1 MMGFPGGL
9 YGKESACNAGGLGS
23 IPGLGQSPGEGNDN
37 SLQYSCLENPMDR
50 GTWQATVHG
59 VAKSQT
65 WHNTFTL
72 KIYGIEHLFIWLF
85 GYIWYIFVPLLFTY
99 MCLFIII
106 NFNFFAC
113 TGSSCCT
120 WAFSTCSEWGLLS
133 SCSVKA
139 SHCSD
144 FSCCRA
150 QPLGMQALVVGAHR
164 LSCFMACGIV
174 PDQGWNLCPLHWQ
187 VDS

>member
-72 KIYGIEHLFIWLF
+72 KIYGIEHLSYDYLDIYGISLF
-85 GYIWYIFVPLLFTY
+85 LYFLPICVFLSLLILIFLPALGHL
-99 MCLFIII
+99 
-106 NFNFFAC
+106 A
-113 TGSSCCT
+113 
-120 WAFSTCSEWGLLS
+120 ARELS
-133 SCSVKA
+133 
-139 SHCSD
+139 
-144 FSCCRA
+144 
-150 QPLGMQALVVGAHR
+150 LLVVSEGYSLVAVWRR
-164 LSCFMACGIV
+164 LIAVTSLVAEHSLWACR
-174 PDQGWNLCPLHWQ
+174 L
-187 VDS
+187 